1 MSKPIIKTD
10 RGTYSLV
17 LYLKEDEYRT
27 LKDLSDVLKK
37 NDYDTIKYAIQLVSW
52 WSHGKIEPEQEE

>member
-17 LYLKEDEYRT
+17 LYLKEDEYRA

-37 NDYDTIKYAIQLVSW
+37 NDYDTIKYAVELVSW
-52 WSHGKIEPEQEE
+52 WSHGKIESEQEE